1 MNRIWGKGSAC
12 RRNTPGLDTQ
22 LHHSAAAHKRGD
34 NARPWHP
41 VHSRRRGSPGIPV
54 IDVCPTIEVYRGLWN
69 WIYLPIESINEV
81 SPVSMDWFKAN
92 FTGNPISSGKNTM
105 VSGYCF
111 PINQSIDNNNPSPIE
126 TSWKF
131 IKLGIP
137 LATGWWKDPQPW
149 IVFMWWSIALGL
161 PQYLIDSYRI
171 MVLWL

>member
-1 MNRIWGKGSAC
+1 MLTISYNIWTVFEGRDQLAEETHPVS
-12 RRNTPGLDTQ
+12 TPSYTTRQLRTSEATTLVRGTQ
-22 LHHSAAAHKRGD
+22 CIHGGAAAL
-34 NARPWHP
+34 
-41 VHSRRRGSPGIPV
+41 GIPV

-137 LATGWWKDPQPW
+137 LATGWLKRPSA
-149 IVFMWWSIALGL
+149 M
-161 PQYLIDSYRI
+161 DSFHV
-171 MVLWL
+171 MVYSTRFTTIPYW